1 MLNRLWRQLV
11 CETAEM
17 HLPSPDS
24 ADANR
29 AHCGLCGRRIR
40 RDKHGLWYCDQTRD
54 AMEIAK
60 VIVVT
65 ASMLIV
71 TSVFF
76 FLV

>member
-1 MLNRLWRQLV
+1 MLKGLWRQLV

-17 HLPSPDS
+17 HLPSPDT
-24 ADANR
+24 AHANR
-29 AHCGLCGRRIR
+29 AHCALCGRRIR
-40 RDKHGLWYCDQTRD
+40 RDRHGLWYCDKTRD

-65 ASMLIV
+65 AAMLIV

>member
-24 ADANR
+24 PHIHHAN
-29 AHCGLCGRRIR
+29 CVLCGRRIR
-40 RDKHGLWYCDQTRD
+40 RDRHGLWYCDQTRD
-54 AMEIAK
+54 ALAIAK
-60 VIVVT
+60 VIAVT
-65 ASMLIV
+65 ASMFIV